1 MKTFSEYRQKNIDNW
16 NLQKTRRLELR
27 NSEFLK
33 KKNVFLVLLKLF
45 FFADIDTDELESD
58 TKNVEEEEV
67 EFLIKEEHT
76 VIEE

>member
-1 MKTFSEYRQKNIDNW
+1 MKTFSEYRQKNIENW

-27 NSEFLK
+27 NSEFFFFFCAWFYR
-33 KKNVFLVLLKLF
+33 NC

-67 EFLIKEEHT
+67 EFLIKEDHT
-76 VIEE
+76 IIEE